1 MDNGTVTRLM
11 RKSRSLQC
19 PVCGFWVPR
28 SPLMRQ
34 PFSCPN
40 CGRQLR
46 VAKIRGVGLFLEL
59 MVSMMLA
66 VLLPYLVGIRGLYLV
81 VTALVAFFPVLFLV
95 ASEVVTLFGRLE
107 TCSGK

>member
-1 MDNGTVTRLM
+1 MDKGTIARLR
-11 RKSRSLQC
+11 RKSRSLPC

-28 SPLMRQ
+28 RPLLRQ

-46 VAKIRGVGLFLEL
+46 VAKIRGIGLFFEL
-59 MVSMMLA
+59 TVSAMLA
-66 VLLPYLVGIRGLYLV
+66 ALLPYLVGVRGLYLV

-95 ASEVVTLFGRLE
+95 ASVAVPLFGRLE
-107 TCSGK
+107 TCSGR